1 MHKNNQNNFVG
12 QPILKQFYKFI
23 PKEIIS
29 NVINKYKANRYY
41 KKISFQ
47 EHVITGIFGV
57 LAGCS
62 GLREIIVGIQGFQGK
77 LKNLGLKKAV
87 PKSTLAD
94 ANMNRSYLTF
104 ENLYYQLLNHYK
116 SFISDSRL
124 KGLSIRNLKIIDSTT
139 IQLFND
145 ILKGVGRNPT
155 TGNKK
160 KGGLK
165 VHSMLDAFSGVVEFV
180 KITEAKMHDRKF
192 LYSLK
197 LVRNSYIVMDK
208 AYNDYNQ
215 FLKWTKEKIWFVT
228 RMKTNANYKTTKI
241 LLDKSKRKKVKG
253 VIKEEYILMNYKSKD
268 NNKLE
273 QLKLR
278 KITYRTE
285 EEKVYLF
292 ISNDFKQSAERIAL
306 IYKYRWNIELLFK
319 QIKQNFPIK
328 YFWGNGINAMKI
340 QIFCVLICQ
349 LLIIVARKKAQVKK
363 SITSVITFIRIHVL
377 SFINLIAYIKDSLD
391 EWVKKNKEPSLFPI

>member
-1 MHKNNQNNFVG
+1 MSKDNNNIFVG

-23 PKEIIS
+23 PKEILFDI
-29 NVINKYKANRYY
+29 IKQCKANRYY
-41 KKISFQ
+41 KKFTFQ
-47 EHVITGIFGV
+47 EHLISALFGV
-57 LAGCS
+57 LSGCS
-62 GLREIIVGIQGFQGK
+62 GLREIIVGIHGFQGK
-77 LKNLGLKKAV
+77 LKNLGLNKPVA
-87 PKSTLAD
+87 KSTLSD
-94 ANMNRSYLTF
+94 ANMKRSYLIF
-104 ENLYYQLLNHYK
+104 EKLYYELLKHYQ

-145 ILKGVGRNPT
+145 ILKGVGRNPL

-197 LVRNSYIVMDK
+197 LTSNSYIVMDK

-215 FLKWTKEKIWFVT
+215 FAKWTKEKIWFVT
-228 RMKTNANYKTTKI
+228 RMKTNAVYKTTKI
-241 LLDKSKRKKVKG
+241 LVDKSKRKKVKD
-253 VIKEEYILMNYKSKD
+253 VIKEEYILLTYKSND
-268 NNKLE
+268 YTSLNK
-273 QLKLR
+273 LKLR

-285 EEKVYLF
+285 EGKEYIF
-292 ISNDFKQSAERIAL
+292 ITNDFKQSPERIAL

-328 YFWGNGINAMKI
+328 YFWGNGLNAMKI

-349 LLIIVARKKAQVKK
+349 LLIVVARKKAQVKK
-363 SITSVITFIRIHVL
+363 SITSIITFVRIHVL
-377 SFINLIAYIKDSLD
+377 SFIDLIAYIEDSLD
-391 EWVKKNKEPSLFPI
+391 QCLKKNKDASLFPT